1 MDFFGQEQDRK
12 ISHSADDLKP
22 LADRMRPVDFEQFV
36 GQQKVIGPNTP
47 LRKQIDTDKV
57 GSLIFWGPPGTGK
70 TTLAAMIA
78 HKTHGQYVPFS
89 AVTSGIKE
97 VKEILSKAV
106 SYYQMSGRRTYI
118 FVDEIHR
125 FNKAQQDAF
134 LPYVEKGE
142 VVLIGATTEN
152 PSFEINTA
160 LLSRMR
166 VYVLDRISE
175 EDMQDVL
182 RTALTDPERGLGKLG
197 LRLADGALEFL
208 AGAADGDAR
217 RGLTLLELAAGFVG
231 EQGEITLE
239 ALEKVNQARM
249 LAYDKAGEE
258 HYNLISALH
267 KTIRGGDPDAALYWL
282 ARMLESGEDPMYL
295 LRRLIRFATEDIGLA
310 DSYALT
316 LAMNARDAFHML
328 GSPEG
333 ELAIAQLVVYMA
345 CAPKSNSVYLAFG
358 KAQADARE
366 KGSLPV
372 PLWIRNAPTSLMK
385 ALDYGKDYKYAH
397 EFEDGIT
404 DQEYFPDSLAGTEYY
419 QPRNA
424 GREGRLAEYLQE
436 YRRRRAE
443 LKKSAKQSKK
453 S

>member
-1 MDFFGQEQDRK
+1 MDFFERGQDPK
-12 ISHSADDLKP
+12 LLHSADELKP
-22 LADRMRPVDFEQFV
+22 LADRMRPVDFDQFV
-36 GQQKVIGPNTP
+36 GQQKVIGPDTP
-47 LRKQIDTDKV
+47 LRKQIETDKV

-70 TTLAAMIA
+70 TTLAEMIA
-78 HKTHGQYVPFS
+78 RKTHGQFVPFS

-97 VKEILSKAV
+97 VKEILSKAGN
-106 SYYQMSGRRTYI
+106 YYQMSGRRTYI

-152 PSFEINTA
+152 PSFEINSA
-160 LLSRMR
+160 LISRMR

-175 EDMQDVL
+175 DDMRTVL
-182 RTALTDPERGLGKLG
+182 TQALTDSDRGLGRQNLK
-197 LRLADGALEFL
+197 LADGALEFL

-231 EQGEITLE
+231 EGGEITMA

-267 KTIRGGDPDAALYWL
+267 KTIRGGDPDAGLYWL

-316 LAMNARDAFHML
+316 LAMNARDAYHML

-345 CAPKSNSVYLAFG
+345 CAPKSNSIYLAFG
-358 KAQADARE
+358 KARADARD

-404 DQEYFPDSLAGTEYY
+404 DQEYFPDALAGTEYY
-419 QPRNA
+419 RPKNA
-424 GREGRLAEYLQE
+424 GREARMAEYLQE
-436 YRRRRAE
+436 YKRRRAE
-443 LKKSAKQSKK
+443 LKKAAKQPKK
-453 S
+453 P